1 MARKK
6 RQNTSIDLPVANLI
20 DVVFLLLVFFLVTSS
35 QIMEEAL
42 IETSAVSSG
51 GEGEMTMSMRIDVT
65 PEGPRVGIGDSVRI
79 VSLDELHDHLVM
91 ARGLNVESTVKV
103 AAAPQATQ
111 QQLVE
116 VLDTCH
122 KAGTANV
129 VLLGKKRGE

>member
-6 RQNTSIDLPVANLI
+6 RQNPEVGIPVANLI
-20 DVVFLLLVFFLVTSS
+20 DVVFLLLIFFLVTSS

-42 IETSAVSSG
+42 IETSAASAG
-51 GEGEMTMSMRIDVT
+51 DTGEMRMSMRIDVT
-65 PEGPRVGIGDSVRI
+65 PEGPRVGIGNSLRI

-91 ARGLNVESTVKV
+91 ASGLNVESTVKV

-122 KAGTANV
+122 RAGTAKV
-129 VLLGKKRGE
+129 VLLGKKRGQ